1 MDQRPDP
8 GRGGGGRDIGGAF
21 DVDTLKSAPSAL
33 VEDADQVDHL
43 IGAVN
48 GGRNLRRVCDVGGP
62 GHDLTDVAVDFEEIG
77 GLDIADGDTD
87 APAGVGQPLDQMTA
101 QKTGAAEN
109 GYYGLIHGAAP
120 VMAGVGRR
128 LGAGPGKGG
137 AGTSPAYGYRLTMS
151 TRTPSTPVV
160 NGG

>member
-8 GRGGGGRDIGGAF
+8 GRGGDIGGAF

-43 IGAVN
+43 IGAFN

-77 GLDIADGDTD
+77 GLDVADGDTD
-87 APAGVGQPLDQMTA
+87 APAGVGQPLDKMTA

-109 GYYGLIHGAAP
+109 GYYGLIQGAAP
-120 VMAGVGRR
+120 VMA
-128 LGAGPGKGG
+128 GAGPGKGG
-137 AGTSPAYGYRLTMS
+137 AGTSPAHGYRLTMS
-151 TRTPSTPVV
+151 ARTSSTPVV